1 MIAWMVKSQRESRKV
16 KKEKKRN
23 GCEKEGPDGSPDSEK
38 ILGGWICSSHHNES
52 KNKGY
57 LSRQMGE

>member
-1 MIAWMVKSQRESRKV
+1 MIWGLGWEGSFMIAWMVKSQRESRKV

-38 ILGGWICSSHHNES
+38 ILGG
-52 KNKGY
+52 
-57 LSRQMGE
+57 

>member
-1 MIAWMVKSQRESRKV
+1 MIAWMVKSQRENRKV

-38 ILGGWICSSHHNES
+38 ILGG
-52 KNKGY
+52 
-57 LSRQMGE
+57 